1 MDILHMFARF
11 MQEGGFF
18 MYPILL
24 VLALGLAIAVERFI
38 YLNNTKKS
46 NVRVWNQLLPLIET
60 GKYREAITAAAD
72 SNAAV
77 GKILAYGLSRLSAAR
92 SRDDIET
99 AMEEGLMEQIPRLE
113 KRTHYL
119 ATFANISTLLGLL
132 GTVTGLIDAFAA
144 VANADPAQKAELLS
158 ASISVELHCTAIGIG
173 AALPGMLVSFFLS
186 SVTNYQFSSLELYI
200 PPASTGAANEMA
212 PLELEVIIR
221 HDALEV
227 NNRNGGLIRR
237 IDKQGGAYD
246 YKALGEVLK
255 GLKADYPQKLD
266 AAVLSEADIPYDVL
280 VKTMDAVRSYPIAGG
295 IKVSY
300 AELFPELSIVDAPHA
315 AAAKALP

>member
-60 GKYREAITAAAD
+60 GKYREAIAAAAD

-158 ASISVELHCTAIGIG
+158 ASISVAMNCTAFGLG
-173 AALPGMLVSFFLS
+173 AAIPMMLIYSYLQSKTTELVD
-186 SVTNYQFSSLELYI
+186 SLEMVAVKFLNMLQEQT
-200 PPASTGAANEMA
+200 PQQNAA
-212 PLELEVIIR
+212 
-221 HDALEV
+221 
-227 NNRNGGLIRR
+227 
-237 IDKQGGAYD
+237 
-246 YKALGEVLK
+246 
-255 GLKADYPQKLD
+255 
-266 AAVLSEADIPYDVL
+266 
-280 VKTMDAVRSYPIAGG
+280 
-295 IKVSY
+295 
-300 AELFPELSIVDAPHA
+300 
-315 AAAKALP
+315 